1 MPDIEQRIRIRPNLR
16 IFKGF
21 PAFIPYLSVFFILLI
36 FFQIGSNF
44 VPVQGVPL
52 ELPHAASE
60 LIYAPKNLIISIDK
74 DSNIYFNDTPINL
87 KKTSASP
94 RETLKRRISD
104 TRIGRGK
111 SSRKEQLIIRT
122 DVRTP
127 LADLAMLFSIAR
139 ELDMNA
145 VLMMGGE
152 NPTAK
157 TVILDAE
164 KP

>member
-1 MPDIEQRIRIRPNLR
+1 MQTTERNVRIRPNLR

-36 FFQIGSNF
+36 FFMIGTNF
-44 VPVQGVPL
+44 VPVLGVPL

-60 LIYAPKNLIISIDK
+60 VLYVPKNLIISIDK
-74 DSNIYFNDTPINL
+74 DSNIYFNDTLINQ
-87 KKTSASP
+87 KNTSVNP
-94 RETLKRRISD
+94 REILKRRISD
-104 TRIGRGK
+104 SRIGRGK

-127 LADLAMLFSIAR
+127 LADIAMLFSIAK
-139 ELDMNA
+139 ELDMNV

-152 NPTAK
+152 NRAAK
-157 TVILDAE
+157 TTILDSE
-164 KP
+164 KS